1 MRDVDGLPMRKL
13 GSQSGAYNLQNP
25 SVQFNQVNQP
35 FNPIGANFDEAK
47 EISKK
52 IIDTNTVL
60 KVDSTIFGENLT
72 LAQLNRYNEQINKL
86 SQEYNLSPHLDDK
99 SQISLQF
106 FSSKKAY
113 GFVQYDSRKLYKVN
127 FGDNYDKVNRITE
140 RVSVNQFGTTKFAPK
155 SKVDPS
161 NVEISTLTHEFAH
174 VISVENKA
182 IFSQYPQMARFWK
195 EITSLKTKYKKEI
208 NRLGKEGDLVGLNN
222 TYLGDYASTNKN
234 EFMAEAFTEYKLS
247 SNPSKY
253 AIEVG
258 RLIDKY
264 FKK

>member
-1 MRDVDGLPMRKL
+1 MRDANGLPMRKL
-13 GSQSGAYNLQNP
+13 GSQSGAYNLENP
-25 SVQFNQVNQP
+25 PVQFNQVNQP

-52 IIDTNTVL
+52 IINTNTVL
-60 KVDSTIFGENLT
+60 KVESTIFGENLT
-72 LAQLNRYNEQINKL
+72 LSQLNRYNEQINKL
-86 SQEYNLSPHLDDK
+86 SQEYRLSPNLDDK
-99 SQISLQF
+99 SQIALQF

-113 GFVQYDSRKLYKVN
+113 GFVQYDSRRLYKVN
-127 FGDNYDKVNRITE
+127 FGDNYDKVNRISE
-140 RVSVNQFGTTKFAPK
+140 RVFVNQFGTKKFAAK

-182 IFSQYPQMARFWK
+182 IFAQYPEMLKFWK

-208 NRLGKEGDLVGLNN
+208 NRLASDNDLIGLNN

-258 RLIDKY
+258 KVIDKY